1 MVVDQQSLLEEEDRL
16 EELLRSYDGEARLNE
31 SFIVLTIGASLIA
44 SLGLVANNAA
54 VVIGAMVVAPW
65 ILPLRVAVFA
75 VLIGQARLLSRSLV
89 TLAAGAGITLI
100 LSMGLGFIARSQGL
114 LVVEALPEQVTSRL
128 EPNILDLGIALAA
141 GAVATY
147 AKVNP
152 GAVSS
157 MAGTAIAVALVPPVC
172 VMGLMLSA
180 PEMSGARGA
189 ALLYAANL
197 LGILIGGISVLAIRE
212 PYFRDKLR
220 RRRRSRL
227 PVLLALGLA
236 VLVGQKLYGRYEQY
250 RFKLKR
256 EVTQKQIESGI
267 RSYLKTGTVT
277 FGANDAVELEKIV
290 FDWPDYWERNRAPTL
305 QVVVRV
311 IDPTQP
317 TYKQVQAIQ
326 DTINSKLSGQFQGL
340 ELQMQVQRIN
350 VSVVE
355 GNEVNDRVDLEQ
367 IFNEADAG
375 LAPLQVLEDK
385 DKGEVEVEVEV
396 EVEGEG
402 EGEGEGEDEVK
413 VKEVDSTEP
422 EICTEPDC

>member
-1 MVVDQQSLLEEEDRL
+1 MAVDQEALLEEGHRL
-16 EELLRSYDGEARLNE
+16 DELHRSYDGEARLNE

-44 SLGLVANNAA
+44 TLGVLANNAA

-75 VLIGQARLLSRSLV
+75 VLSGQARLLSRSLI
-89 TLAAGAGITLI
+89 TLAAGAGITLF
-100 LSMGLGFIARSQGL
+100 LSMGLGLIARSQGL
-114 LVVEALPEQVTSRL
+114 LLVEALPEQVTARL

-180 PEMSGARGA
+180 QDLSGAKGA

-212 PYFRDKLR
+212 PYFREKLR

-236 VLVGQKLYGRYEQY
+236 VLVGQKLYERYERHLFQ
-250 RFKLKR
+250 LKQ
-256 EVTQKQIESGI
+256 EAAKEQIESDI
-267 RSYLKTGTVT
+267 RYYLKNETLT
-277 FGANDAVELEKIV
+277 FGANEALELEKID
-290 FDWPDYWERNRAPTL
+290 FDWPNYWEQNRAPTL

-311 IDPTQP
+311 TDPTTP
-317 TYKQVQAIQ
+317 SYKQVQEIQ
-326 DTINSKLSGQFQGL
+326 DNINSKLSWQFQGL

-350 VSVVE
+350 VSVVQ
-355 GNEVNDRVDLEQ
+355 GNEVDESLFDLKQ
-367 IFNEADAG
+367 ILNEADTA
-375 LAPLQVLEDK
+375 LAPMQVDEEELEDPS
-385 DKGEVEVEVEV
+385 EA
-396 EVEGEG
+396 
-402 EGEGEGEDEVK
+402 
-413 VKEVDSTEP
+413 
-422 EICTEPDC
+422 EICSEPNC

>member
-16 EELLRSYDGEARLNE
+16 DALHRSYDGEALLNE

-44 SLGLVANNAA
+44 TLGVLANNAA

-75 VLIGQARLLSRSLV
+75 VLIGQARLLSRSLI
-89 TLAAGAGITLI
+89 TLAAGAGITLF
-100 LSMGLGFIARSQGL
+100 LSMGLGLIARSQGL
-114 LVVEALPEQVTSRL
+114 LLVEALPEQVTARL

-180 PEMSGARGA
+180 QDLSGAQGA

-212 PYFRDKLR
+212 PYFREKLR

-227 PVLLALGLA
+227 PVLLAVGLA
-236 VLVGQKLYGRYEQY
+236 VLVGQKLYERYE
-250 RFKLKR
+250 RHLFKLKQ
-256 EVTQKQIESGI
+256 EAAKEQIESDI
-267 RSYLKTGTVT
+267 RYYLKNETLT
-277 FGANDAVELEKIV
+277 FGANEALELEKIV
-290 FDWPDYWERNRAPTL
+290 FDWPNYWEQNQAPTL

-311 IDPTQP
+311 TDPTTP
-317 TYKQVQAIQ
+317 SYKQVQEIQ
-326 DTINSKLSGQFQGL
+326 DNINSKLSWQFQGL

-350 VSVVE
+350 VSVVQ
-355 GNEVNDRVDLEQ
+355 GNEVDESLFDLEQ
-367 IFNEADAG
+367 IFNEADTA
-375 LAPLQVLEDK
+375 LAPMQVDEEELEDPS
-385 DKGEVEVEVEV
+385 EA
-396 EVEGEG
+396 
-402 EGEGEGEDEVK
+402 
-413 VKEVDSTEP
+413 
-422 EICTEPDC
+422 EICSEPNC

>member
-16 EELLRSYDGEARLNE
+16 DALHRSYDGEARLNE

-44 SLGLVANNAA
+44 TLGVLANNAA

-75 VLIGQARLLSRSLV
+75 VLSGQARLLSRSLI
-89 TLAAGAGITLI
+89 TLAAGAGITLF
-100 LSMGLGFIARSQGL
+100 LSMGLGLIARSQGL
-114 LVVEALPEQVTSRL
+114 LLAEALPEQVTARL

-180 PEMSGARGA
+180 QDLSGAQGA

-212 PYFRDKLR
+212 PYFREKLR

-227 PVLLALGLA
+227 PVLLAVGLA
-236 VLVGQKLYGRYEQY
+236 VLVGQKLYERYE
-250 RFKLKR
+250 RHLFKLKQ
-256 EVTQKQIESGI
+256 EAAKEQIESDI
-267 RSYLKTGTVT
+267 RYYLKNETLT
-277 FGANDAVELEKIV
+277 FGANEALELEKIV
-290 FDWPDYWERNRAPTL
+290 FDWPNYWEQNRAPTL

-311 IDPTQP
+311 TDPTTP
-317 TYKQVQAIQ
+317 SYKQVQEIQ
-326 DTINSKLSGQFQGL
+326 DNINSKLSWQFQGL

-350 VSVVE
+350 VSVVQ
-355 GNEVNDRVDLEQ
+355 GNEVDESLFDLEQ
-367 IFNEADAG
+367 IFNEADTA
-375 LAPLQVLEDK
+375 LAPMQVDEEELEDPS
-385 DKGEVEVEVEV
+385 EA
-396 EVEGEG
+396 
-402 EGEGEGEDEVK
+402 
-413 VKEVDSTEP
+413 
-422 EICTEPDC
+422 EICSEPNC

>member
-16 EELLRSYDGEARLNE
+16 DALHRSYDGEARLNE

-44 SLGLVANNAA
+44 TLGVLANNAA

-65 ILPLRVAVFA
+65 ILPLRVTVFA
-75 VLIGQARLLSRSLV
+75 VLSGQARLVSRSLI
-89 TLAAGAGITLI
+89 TLAAGAGTTLF
-100 LSMGLGFIARSQGL
+100 LSMGLGLIARSQGL
-114 LVVEALPEQVTSRL
+114 LLAEALPEQVTARL

-180 PEMSGARGA
+180 QDLSGAQGA

-212 PYFRDKLR
+212 PYFREKLR

-236 VLVGQKLYGRYEQY
+236 VLVGQKLYERYE
-250 RFKLKR
+250 RHLFKLKQ
-256 EVTQKQIESGI
+256 EAAKEQIESDI
-267 RSYLKTGTVT
+267 RYYLKNETLT
-277 FGANDAVELEKIV
+277 FGANEALELEKID
-290 FDWPDYWERNRAPTL
+290 FDWPNYWEQNRAPTL

-311 IDPTQP
+311 TDPTTP
-317 TYKQVQAIQ
+317 SYKQVQEIQ
-326 DTINSKLSGQFQGL
+326 DNINSKLSWQFQGL

-350 VSVVE
+350 VSVVQ
-355 GNEVNDRVDLEQ
+355 GNEVDESLFDLEQ
-367 IFNEADAG
+367 IFNEADTA
-375 LAPLQVLEDK
+375 LAPMQVDEEELEDRS
-385 DKGEVEVEVEV
+385 EAQIC
-396 EVEGEG
+396 
-402 EGEGEGEDEVK
+402 
-413 VKEVDSTEP
+413 SEP
-422 EICTEPDC
+422 NC

>member
-16 EELLRSYDGEARLNE
+16 DALHRSYDGEARLNE

-44 SLGLVANNAA
+44 TLGVLANNAA

-65 ILPLRVAVFA
+65 ILPLRVTVFA
-75 VLIGQARLLSRSLV
+75 VLSGQPRLVSRSLI
-89 TLAAGAGITLI
+89 TLAAGAGTTLF
-100 LSMGLGFIARSQGL
+100 LSMGLGLIARSQGL
-114 LVVEALPEQVTSRL
+114 LLAEALPEQVTARL

-180 PEMSGARGA
+180 QDLSGAQGA

-212 PYFRDKLR
+212 PYFREKLR

-227 PVLLALGLA
+227 PVLLAVGLA
-236 VLVGQKLYGRYEQY
+236 VLVGQKLYERYE
-250 RFKLKR
+250 RHLFKLKQ
-256 EVTQKQIESGI
+256 EAAKEQIESDI
-267 RSYLKTGTVT
+267 RYYLKNETLT
-277 FGANDAVELEKIV
+277 FGANEALELEKID
-290 FDWPDYWERNRAPTL
+290 FDWPNYWEQNRAPTL

-311 IDPTQP
+311 TDPTTP
-317 TYKQVQAIQ
+317 SYKQVQEIQ
-326 DTINSKLSGQFQGL
+326 DNINSKLSWQFQGL

-350 VSVVE
+350 VSVVQ
-355 GNEVNDRVDLEQ
+355 GNEVDESLFDLEQ
-367 IFNEADAG
+367 IFNEADTA
-375 LAPLQVLEDK
+375 LAPMQVDEEELEDPS
-385 DKGEVEVEVEV
+385 EA
-396 EVEGEG
+396 
-402 EGEGEGEDEVK
+402 
-413 VKEVDSTEP
+413 
-422 EICTEPDC
+422 EICSEPNC

>member
-16 EELLRSYDGEARLNE
+16 DALHRSYEGEARLNE

-44 SLGLVANNAA
+44 TLGVLGNNAA

-65 ILPLRVAVFA
+65 ILPLRVTVFA
-75 VLIGQARLLSRSLV
+75 VLSGQARLVSRSLI
-89 TLAAGAGITLI
+89 TLAAGAGITLF
-100 LSMGLGFIARSQGL
+100 LSMGLGLIARSQGL
-114 LVVEALPEQVTSRL
+114 LLAEALPEQVTSRL

-180 PEMSGARGA
+180 QDLSGAQGA

-212 PYFRDKLR
+212 PYFREKLR

-227 PVLLALGLA
+227 PVLLAVGLA
-236 VLVGQKLYGRYEQY
+236 VLVGQKLYERYE
-250 RFKLKR
+250 RHLFKLKQ
-256 EVTQKQIESGI
+256 EAAKEQIESDI
-267 RSYLKTGTVT
+267 RYYLKNETLT
-277 FGANDAVELEKIV
+277 FGANEALELEKID
-290 FDWPDYWERNRAPTL
+290 FDWPNYWEQNRAPTL

-311 IDPTQP
+311 TDPTTP
-317 TYKQVQAIQ
+317 SYKQVQEIQ
-326 DTINSKLSGQFQGL
+326 DNINSKLSWQFQGL

-350 VSVVE
+350 VSVVQ
-355 GNEVNDRVDLEQ
+355 GNEVDESLFDLEQ
-367 IFNEADAG
+367 IFNEADTA
-375 LAPLQVLEDK
+375 LAPIQVDEEKLEDHS
-385 DKGEVEVEVEV
+385 EAQIC
-396 EVEGEG
+396 
-402 EGEGEGEDEVK
+402 
-413 VKEVDSTEP
+413 SEP
-422 EICTEPDC
+422 NC

>member
-16 EELLRSYDGEARLNE
+16 DALHRSYDGEARLNE

-44 SLGLVANNAA
+44 TLGVLANNAA

-65 ILPLRVAVFA
+65 ILPLRVTVFA
-75 VLIGQARLLSRSLV
+75 VLSGQARLVSRSLI
-89 TLAAGAGITLI
+89 TLAAGAGTTLF
-100 LSMGLGFIARSQGL
+100 LSMGLGLIARSQGL
-114 LVVEALPEQVTSRL
+114 LLAEALPEQVTARL

-180 PEMSGARGA
+180 QDLSGAQGA

-212 PYFRDKLR
+212 PYFREKLR

-227 PVLLALGLA
+227 PVLLAVGLA
-236 VLVGQKLYGRYEQY
+236 VLVGQKLYERYE
-250 RFKLKR
+250 RHLFKLKQ
-256 EVTQKQIESGI
+256 EAAKEQIESDI
-267 RSYLKTGTVT
+267 RYYLKNETLT
-277 FGANDAVELEKIV
+277 FGANEALELEKIV
-290 FDWPDYWERNRAPTL
+290 FDWPNYWEQNRAPTL

-311 IDPTQP
+311 TDPTTP
-317 TYKQVQAIQ
+317 SYKQVQEIQ
-326 DTINSKLSGQFQGL
+326 DNINSKLSWQFQGL

-350 VSVVE
+350 VSVVQ
-355 GNEVNDRVDLEQ
+355 GNEVDESLFDLEQ
-367 IFNEADAG
+367 IFNEADTA
-375 LAPLQVLEDK
+375 LAPMQVDEEELENPS
-385 DKGEVEVEVEV
+385 EAQIC
-396 EVEGEG
+396 
-402 EGEGEGEDEVK
+402 
-413 VKEVDSTEP
+413 SEP
-422 EICTEPDC
+422 NC

>member
-1 MVVDQQSLLEEEDRL
+1 MAVDQEALLEEGHRL
-16 EELLRSYDGEARLNE
+16 DELHRSYDGEARLNE

-44 SLGLVANNAA
+44 SLGVLANNAA

-65 ILPLRVAVFA
+65 ILPLRVTVFA
-75 VLIGQARLLSRSLV
+75 VLSGQARLVSRSLI
-89 TLAAGAGITLI
+89 TLAAGAGTTLF
-100 LSMGLGFIARSQGL
+100 LSMGLGLIARSQGL
-114 LVVEALPEQVTSRL
+114 LLAEALPEQVTARL

-180 PEMSGARGA
+180 QDLSGAQGA

-212 PYFRDKLR
+212 PYFREKLR

-227 PVLLALGLA
+227 PVLLAVGLA
-236 VLVGQKLYGRYEQY
+236 VLVGQKLYERYE
-250 RFKLKR
+250 RHLFKLKQ
-256 EVTQKQIESGI
+256 EAAKEQIESDI
-267 RSYLKTGTVT
+267 RYYLKNETLT
-277 FGANDAVELEKIV
+277 FGANEALELEKID
-290 FDWPDYWERNRAPTL
+290 FDWPNYWEQNRAPTL

-311 IDPTQP
+311 TDPTTP
-317 TYKQVQAIQ
+317 SYKQVQEIQ
-326 DTINSKLSGQFQGL
+326 DNINSKLSWQFQGL

-350 VSVVE
+350 VSVVQ
-355 GNEVNDRVDLEQ
+355 GNEVDESLFDLEQ
-367 IFNEADAG
+367 IFNEADTA
-375 LAPLQVLEDK
+375 LAPMQVDEEELENPS
-385 DKGEVEVEVEV
+385 EAQIC
-396 EVEGEG
+396 
-402 EGEGEGEDEVK
+402 
-413 VKEVDSTEP
+413 SEP
-422 EICTEPDC
+422 NC

>member
-16 EELLRSYDGEARLNE
+16 DALHRSYDGEARLNE

-44 SLGLVANNAA
+44 SLGVLANNAA

-75 VLIGQARLLSRSLV
+75 VLIGQARLLSRSLI
-89 TLAAGAGITLI
+89 TLAAGAGITLL
-100 LSMGLGFIARSQGL
+100 LSMGLGLIARSQGL
-114 LVVEALPEQVTSRL
+114 LLAEALPEQVTARL

-180 PEMSGARGA
+180 QDLSGAQGA

-212 PYFRDKLR
+212 PYFREKLR

-227 PVLLALGLA
+227 PVLLAVGLA
-236 VLVGQKLYGRYEQY
+236 VLVGQKLYERYE
-250 RFKLKR
+250 RHLFKLKQ
-256 EVTQKQIESGI
+256 EAAKEQIESDI
-267 RSYLKTGTVT
+267 RYYLKNETLT
-277 FGANDAVELEKIV
+277 FGANEALELEKIV
-290 FDWPDYWERNRAPTL
+290 FDWPNYWEQNQAPTL

-311 IDPTQP
+311 TDPTTP
-317 TYKQVQAIQ
+317 SYKQVQEIQ
-326 DTINSKLSGQFQGL
+326 DNINSKLSWQFQGL

-350 VSVVE
+350 VSVVQ
-355 GNEVNDRVDLEQ
+355 GNEVDESLFDLEQ
-367 IFNEADAG
+367 IFNEADTA
-375 LAPLQVLEDK
+375 LAPMQVDEEELEDPS
-385 DKGEVEVEVEV
+385 EA
-396 EVEGEG
+396 
-402 EGEGEGEDEVK
+402 
-413 VKEVDSTEP
+413 
-422 EICTEPDC
+422 EICSEPNC

>member
-16 EELLRSYDGEARLNE
+16 DALLRSYDGEARLNE

-44 SLGLVANNAA
+44 SLGVLANNAA

-75 VLIGQARLLSRSLV
+75 VLIGQARLLSRSLI
-89 TLAAGAGITLI
+89 TLAAGAGITLF
-100 LSMGLGFIARSQGL
+100 LSMGLGLIARSQGL
-114 LVVEALPEQVTSRL
+114 LLAEALPEQVTARL

-180 PEMSGARGA
+180 QDLSGAQGA

-212 PYFRDKLR
+212 PYFREKLR

-227 PVLLALGLA
+227 PVLLAVGLA
-236 VLVGQKLYGRYEQY
+236 VLVGQKLYERYE
-250 RFKLKR
+250 RHLFKLKQ
-256 EVTQKQIESGI
+256 EAAKEQIESDI
-267 RSYLKTGTVT
+267 RYYLKNETLT
-277 FGANDAVELEKIV
+277 FGANEALELEKIV
-290 FDWPDYWERNRAPTL
+290 FDWPNYWEQNRAPTL

-311 IDPTQP
+311 TDPTTP
-317 TYKQVQAIQ
+317 SYKQVQEIQ
-326 DTINSKLSGQFQGL
+326 DNINSKLSWQFQGL

-350 VSVVE
+350 VSVVQ
-355 GNEVNDRVDLEQ
+355 GNEVDESLFDLEQ
-367 IFNEADAG
+367 IFNEADTA
-375 LAPLQVLEDK
+375 LAPMQVDEEELEDPS
-385 DKGEVEVEVEV
+385 EA
-396 EVEGEG
+396 
-402 EGEGEGEDEVK
+402 
-413 VKEVDSTEP
+413 
-422 EICTEPDC
+422 EICSEPNC

>member
-1 MVVDQQSLLEEEDRL
+1 VVVDQQSLLEEEDHREAL
-16 EELLRSYDGEARLNE
+16 HRSYDGEARLNE
-31 SFIVLTIGASLIA
+31 SFIVLTVGASLIA
-44 SLGLVANNAA
+44 SIGLVANNAA

-75 VLIGQARLLSRSLV
+75 VLIGRARLLSRSLF

-100 LSMGLGFIARSQGL
+100 LSMGLGLIARSQGL
-114 LVVEALPEQVTSRL
+114 LVVEALPEQVLTRL

-180 PEMSGARGA
+180 PDLGGAKGA

-197 LGILIGGISVLAIRE
+197 IGILIGGIIVLAIRE

-236 VLVGQKLYGRYEQY
+236 VLVSQKLYKRYEHY
-250 RFKLKR
+250 RFKVKR

-267 RSYLKTGTVT
+267 RYYLKNETLT

-290 FDWPDYWERNRAPTL
+290 FDWPDYWEQNRAPTL
-305 QVVVRV
+305 LVVVRA
-311 IDPTQP
+311 IDPALP
-317 TYKQVQAIQ
+317 SYKQVQTIQ
-326 DTINSKLSGQFQGL
+326 DTINARLSGQFPGL
-340 ELQMQVQRIN
+340 ELQMQVQRIT

-355 GNEVNDRVDLEQ
+355 GNEVEEDMDLEK
-367 IFNEADAG
+367 ILTKADTT
-375 LAPLQVLEDK
+375 LAPVQVKNDNSDDLIIEKVEDPITIK
-385 DKGEVEVEVEV
+385 LDIPIEE
-396 EVEGEG
+396 
-402 EGEGEGEDEVK
+402 K
-413 VKEVDSTEP
+413 VCSEP
-422 EICTEPDC
+422 QC

>member
-16 EELLRSYDGEARLNE
+16 DALHRSYDGEARLNE

-44 SLGLVANNAA
+44 TLGVLANNAA

-75 VLIGQARLLSRSLV
+75 VLIGQARLLSRSLI
-89 TLAAGAGITLI
+89 TLAAGAGITLF
-100 LSMGLGFIARSQGL
+100 LSMGLGLIARSQGL
-114 LVVEALPEQVTSRL
+114 LLAEALPEQVTARL

-180 PEMSGARGA
+180 QDLSGAKGA

-212 PYFRDKLR
+212 PYFREKLR

-227 PVLLALGLA
+227 PVLLAVGLA
-236 VLVGQKLYGRYEQY
+236 VLVGQKLYERYE
-250 RFKLKR
+250 RHLFKLKQ
-256 EVTQKQIESGI
+256 EAAKEQIESDI
-267 RSYLKTGTVT
+267 RYYLKNETLT
-277 FGANDAVELEKIV
+277 FGANEALELEKIV
-290 FDWPDYWERNRAPTL
+290 FDWPNYWEQNRAPTL

-311 IDPTQP
+311 TDPTTP
-317 TYKQVQAIQ
+317 SYKQVQEIQ
-326 DTINSKLSGQFQGL
+326 DNINSKLSWQFQGL

-350 VSVVE
+350 VSVVQ
-355 GNEVNDRVDLEQ
+355 GNEVDESLFDLEQ
-367 IFNEADAG
+367 ILNEADTA
-375 LAPLQVLEDK
+375 LAPMQVDEEELEDPS
-385 DKGEVEVEVEV
+385 EA
-396 EVEGEG
+396 
-402 EGEGEGEDEVK
+402 
-413 VKEVDSTEP
+413 
-422 EICTEPDC
+422 EICSEPNC

>member
-16 EELLRSYDGEARLNE
+16 DALHRSYDGEARLNE
-31 SFIVLTIGASLIA
+31 SFVVLTIGASLIA
-44 SLGLVANNAA
+44 TLGVLANNAA

-75 VLIGQARLLSRSLV
+75 VLIGQARLLSRSLI
-89 TLAAGAGITLI
+89 TLAAGAGITLL
-100 LSMGLGFIARSQGL
+100 LSMGLGLIARSQGL
-114 LVVEALPEQVTSRL
+114 LLAEALPEQVTARL

-180 PEMSGARGA
+180 QDLSGAQGA

-212 PYFRDKLR
+212 PYFREKLR

-227 PVLLALGLA
+227 PVLLAVGLA
-236 VLVGQKLYGRYEQY
+236 VLVGQKLYERYE
-250 RFKLKR
+250 RHLFKLKQ
-256 EVTQKQIESGI
+256 EAAKEQIESDI
-267 RSYLKTGTVT
+267 RYYLKNETLT
-277 FGANDAVELEKIV
+277 FGANEALELEKIV
-290 FDWPDYWERNRAPTL
+290 FDWPNYWEQNRAPTL

-311 IDPTQP
+311 TDPTTP
-317 TYKQVQAIQ
+317 SYKQVQEIQ
-326 DTINSKLSGQFQGL
+326 DNINSKLSWQFQGL

-350 VSVVE
+350 VSVVQ
-355 GNEVNDRVDLEQ
+355 GNEVDESLFDLEQ
-367 IFNEADAG
+367 IFNEADTA
-375 LAPLQVLEDK
+375 LAPMQVDEEELEDPS
-385 DKGEVEVEVEV
+385 EA
-396 EVEGEG
+396 
-402 EGEGEGEDEVK
+402 
-413 VKEVDSTEP
+413 
-422 EICTEPDC
+422 EICSEPNC